1 MRTVYIAVQGG
12 KIVSIFGTSQLDQP
26 DGYQEVDIADDSP
39 APQLGGS
46 VVDGQCLPPALAI
59 AKSVAIRKIDVDVDV
74 IYGAVLG
81 NRAEEYRIAKE
92 EAQAYKDAGYTGT
105 VPASVSGYVTA
116 KGWTAT
122 QATDDILATAAAWL
136 AAKDAIRAARLLR
149 KEQVR
154 IATTQADINT
164 AMAAWQAFVVYIKG
178 QLGIS

>member
-1 MRTVYIAVQGG
+1 MTYKVSYWDTEAGQMAERDATTEEAAEIDSRKAGAV
-12 KIVSIFGTSQLDQP
+12 T
-26 DGYQEVDIADDSP
+26 A
-39 APQLGGS
+39 
-46 VVDGQCLPPALAI
+46 
-59 AKSVAIRKIDVDVDV
+59 AKSAAIRKIDVDVDV